1 LSIFTLALLWNFRSN
16 VFNES
21 VCYLLILPLKSDINM
36 YNQYKKLMNYKA
48 IKIKNEW
55 KNFVNNK
62 KVDRKLI
69 PKEVYESWQR
79 SKQYKVSVYGK
90 IDVDLPNQ
98 EEISKREEAS
108 RELINVAGKYMEM
121 MGEIITGDG
130 LRISLFD
137 ADGYCLK
144 LTDDKDVNQK
154 DDEIGFCIGS
164 NRSEKTA
171 GTNAVCLAL
180 MHNKPVQLL
189 GAEHYNQLHHD
200 VNCSCTVIHN
210 AYNEIIGAINI
221 ASVITE
227 QTHETLGLVTSIGKA
242 IENELAVS
250 ATMGSLGVMM
260 DYITEG
266 VVHLNMIDNR
276 IESYNQKALQYFGI
290 DPNSDRTL
298 IIQKLDKYLKTI
310 IDNKKN
316 IQEMNNEEIEI
327 RIDNKKVKSFLV
339 STRLINE
346 KNGLACFFADV
357 SIIQKIGF
365 KLNSAKTIYKFDD
378 IIGENPELI
387 KAKALAKKIAV
398 SGSSV
403 LIYGENGTGK
413 EMFAQSIHAA
423 SDRKDKQFVAI
434 NCGAIP
440 SEIIESELFGYE
452 PGSFTGAQK
461 GGKIGKLEIASGGTL
476 FLDEVESMPLN
487 VQIKLLR
494 ALSSQHITKVGGVEE
509 VPTNFRLIS
518 ATKKDLIQEIKK
530 GNFRE
535 DLYYRINI
543 VILKLPALRQIKSDI
558 PILAKYYFDYY
569 SKKFGFSNLTVT
581 PEFYRALLNH
591 SWPGNIRELKNV
603 IERSILISDE
613 ADSISVEHLPEE
625 LFSIKQKNEEFVTN
639 IHEKLINN
647 DDDKINIMKIAED
660 MAINIVLQKEGGN
673 LSKAAKKLGM
683 ARNTLY
689 QKIHN
694 NEKLENAQ
702 KLYKKT
708 KMLIN

>member
-1 LSIFTLALLWNFRSN
+1 MDN
-16 VFNES
+16 
-21 VCYLLILPLKSDINM
+21 K
-36 YNQYKKLMNYKA
+36 YKKLMNEKA

-62 KVDRKLI
+62 TVGRKLI
-69 PKEVYESWQR
+69 SKEVYESWQR
-79 SKQYKVSVYGK
+79 SKQHMVNAYGK
-90 IDVDLPNQ
+90 IDVDLPSR
-98 EEISKREEAS
+98 EEISKREKAAY
-108 RELINVAGKYMEM
+108 ELINVAGKYMKM
-121 MGEIITGDG
+121 LDEIITGNG
-130 LRISLFD
+130 LRMSLFD

-144 LTDDKDVNQK
+144 LTDDKDVNPK
-154 DDEIGFCIGS
+154 DDEIGFRVGS

-180 MHNKPVQLL
+180 MLNKPVQLL
-189 GAEHYNQLHHD
+189 GAEHYNQPHHD
-200 VNCSCTVIHN
+200 INCSCTVIHN

-227 QTHETLGLVTSIGKA
+227 QTQETLGLVTSIGQA

-250 ATMGSLGVMM
+250 ATMGNLGIMM
-260 DYITEG
+260 DYMTEG
-266 VVHLNMIDNR
+266 VVYINMIDKR
-276 IESYNQKALQYFGI
+276 IESYNQKALQYFEI
-290 DPNSDRTL
+290 DPNSDGPL
-298 IIQKLDKYLKTI
+298 IIQKLDKYLKI
-310 IDNKKN
+310 ITDNKN

-327 RIDNKKVKSFLV
+327 RIDNIKVKSFLV

-346 KNGLACFFADV
+346 KRGLACFFADV
-357 SIIQKIGF
+357 SIIQKIGS

-387 KAKALAKKIAV
+387 KVKSLAKKIAV

-423 SDRKDKQFVAI
+423 SDRRDKQFVAI

-461 GGKIGKLEIASGGTL
+461 GGKLGKLEIASGGTL
-476 FLDEVESMPLN
+476 FLDEVDSMPLN

-494 ALSSQHITKVGGVEE
+494 ALSSEHITKVGGVEE
-509 VPTNFRLIS
+509 IPTNFRLIS
-518 ATKKDLIQEIKK
+518 ATKKDLLQEIDK

-543 VILKLPALRQIKSDI
+543 VTLKLPALRQIQSDI
-558 PILAKYYFDYY
+558 PVLAKYYFNYY
-569 SKKFGFSNLTVT
+569 SKKFGLSNLNVA
-581 PEFYRALLNH
+581 PELYQALLNH
-591 SWPGNIRELKNV
+591 SWPGNIRELKNI

-613 ADSISVEHLPEE
+613 ANSIGVEHLPEGFF
-625 LFSIKQKNEEFVTN
+625 LKKQYNEDDVKN

-647 DDDKINIMKIAED
+647 DDDQIDIMKTAED
-660 MAINIVLQKEGGN
+660 LAITIVLQKEGGN
-673 LSKAAKKLGM
+673 LSRAAKKLGI

-689 QKIHN
+689 KKIQN
-694 NEKLENAQ
+694 NEKLENDQ
-702 KLYKKT
+702 KLYKKA
-708 KMLIN
+708 KGLIN

>member
-1 LSIFTLALLWNFRSN
+1 MDN
-16 VFNES
+16 
-21 VCYLLILPLKSDINM
+21 K
-36 YNQYKKLMNYKA
+36 YKKLMNEKA

-62 KVDRKLI
+62 TVGRKLI
-69 PKEVYESWQR
+69 SKEVYESWQR
-79 SKQYKVSVYGK
+79 SKQHMVNAYGK
-90 IDVDLPNQ
+90 IDVDLPSR
-98 EEISKREEAS
+98 EEISKREKAAY
-108 RELINVAGKYMEM
+108 ELINVAGKYMKM
-121 MGEIITGDG
+121 LDEIITGNG
-130 LRISLFD
+130 LRMSLFD

-144 LTDDKDVNQK
+144 LTDDKDVNPK
-154 DDEIGFCIGS
+154 DDEIGFRVGS

-171 GTNAVCLAL
+171 GTNAICLAL
-180 MHNKPVQLL
+180 MLNKPVQLL

-200 VNCSCTVIHN
+200 INCSCTVIHN

-227 QTHETLGLVTSIGKA
+227 QTQETLGLVTSIGQA

-250 ATMGSLGVMM
+250 ATMGNLGVMM
-260 DYITEG
+260 DHTTEG
-266 VVHLNMIDNR
+266 VVYINMIDKR
-276 IESYNQKALQYFGI
+276 IESYNQKALQYFEI
-290 DPNSDRTL
+290 DPNSDGPL
-298 IIQKLDKYLKTI
+298 IIQKLDKYLKI
-310 IDNKKN
+310 ITDNKN

-327 RIDNKKVKSFLV
+327 RIENMKVKSFLV

-346 KNGLACFFADV
+346 KRGLACFFADV
-357 SIIQKIGF
+357 SIIQKIGS

-387 KAKALAKKIAV
+387 KVKSLAKKIAV

-413 EMFAQSIHAA
+413 EIFAQSIHAA
-423 SDRKDKQFVAI
+423 SDRRDKQFVAI

-461 GGKIGKLEIASGGTL
+461 GGKLGKLEIASGGTL
-476 FLDEVESMPLN
+476 FLDEVDSMPLN

-494 ALSSQHITKVGGVEE
+494 ALSSEHITKVGGVEE
-509 VPTNFRLIS
+509 IPTNFRLIS
-518 ATKKDLIQEIKK
+518 ATKKDLLQEIDK

-543 VILKLPALRQIKSDI
+543 VTLKLPALRQIQSDI
-558 PILAKYYFDYY
+558 PVLAKYYFNYY
-569 SKKFGFSNLTVT
+569 SKKFGLSNLNVA
-581 PEFYRALLNH
+581 PELYQALLNH
-591 SWPGNIRELKNV
+591 SWPGNIRELKNI

-613 ADSISVEHLPEE
+613 ANSIGVEHLPEGFF
-625 LFSIKQKNEEFVTN
+625 LKKQYNEDDVKN

-647 DDDKINIMKIAED
+647 DDDQIDIMKTAED
-660 MAINIVLQKEGGN
+660 LAITIVLQKEGGN
-673 LSKAAKKLGM
+673 LSRAAKKLGI

-689 QKIHN
+689 KKIQN
-694 NEKLENAQ
+694 NEKLENDQ
-702 KLYKKT
+702 KLYKKA
-708 KMLIN
+708 KGLIN

>member
-1 LSIFTLALLWNFRSN
+1 MF
-16 VFNES
+16 
-21 VCYLLILPLKSDINM
+21 
-36 YNQYKKLMNYKA
+36 NQYKKLMNEKV

-69 PKEVYESWQR
+69 SKEIYESWQR
-79 SKQYKVSVYGK
+79 SKQYNVNVYGK
-90 IDVDLPNQ
+90 IDVGLPNRA
-98 EEISKREEAS
+98 EISKREKAS
-108 RELINVAGKYMEM
+108 SELINVAGKYMEM
-121 MGEIITGDG
+121 MDKIITGNG

-137 ADGYCLK
+137 ADGHCLK
-144 LTDDKDVNQK
+144 LTDDKDVNPK

-164 NRSEKTA
+164 NRSEKIA

-180 MHNKPVQLL
+180 MLNKPVQVL

-221 ASVITE
+221 ASVIAE
-227 QTHETLGLVTSIGKA
+227 QTRETLGLVTSIGKA

-250 ATMGSLGVMM
+250 ATMGNLGVMM
-260 DYITEG
+260 DYMTEG
-266 VVHLNMIDNR
+266 VVYINMIDKR
-276 IESYNQKALQYFGI
+276 IERYNQKALHYFGI
-290 DPNSDRTL
+290 DPNSARPL
-298 IIQKLDKYLKTI
+298 IIQRLDKYLKI
-310 IDNKKN
+310 ITDNKN

-327 RIDNKKVKSFLV
+327 RIDHMKVKSFLV
-339 STRLINE
+339 STRFINE

-357 SIIQKIGF
+357 SIIQKIGS

-378 IIGENPELI
+378 IIGDNPELI
-387 KAKALAKKIAV
+387 KVKSLAKKIAM

-403 LIYGENGTGK
+403 LIYGESGTGK

-423 SDRKDKQFVAI
+423 SQRKDKHFVAI
-434 NCGAIP
+434 NCGAIS

-452 PGSFTGAQK
+452 PGSFTGALK
-461 GGKIGKLEIASGGTL
+461 GGKLGKLEIASGGTL

-494 ALSSQHITKVGGVEE
+494 ALSINHIVRVGGVEE
-509 VPTNFRLIS
+509 IPTDFRLIS
-518 ATKKDLIQEIKK
+518 ATKKDLLQEINK

-543 VILKLPALRQIKSDI
+543 VTLKLPTLKQIKSDI
-558 PILAKYYFDYY
+558 PVLAKYYFNFYR
-569 SKKFGFSNLTVT
+569 KKFGLSSLNVA
-581 PEFYRALLNH
+581 PEFYRTLLNY
-591 SWPGNIRELKNV
+591 SWPGNIRELKNI
-603 IERSILISDE
+603 IERALLISDV
-613 ADSISVEHLPEE
+613 DGGIGVEHLPEE
-625 LFSIKQKNEEFVTN
+625 VLLKKQNNEDYVKN
-639 IHEKLINN
+639 IHEKLISN
-647 DDDKINIMKIAED
+647 DDDQSDIMKTAED
-660 MAINIVLQKEGGN
+660 IAITIVLQKEGGN
-673 LSKAAKKLGM
+673 LSRAAKKLGM

-689 QKIHN
+689 KKIQN

-702 KLYKKT
+702 KLYKNH
-708 KMLIN
+708 KMFIN